1 MVSRHK
7 EVLGRLDGIEA
18 RLTRVES
25 RVVQLMNHFGIK
37 PKGVIPENRRKLRAN
52 K

>member
-1 MVSRHK
+1 MVTRHK
-7 EVLGRLDGIEA
+7 EILGRLDGIEA

-37 PKGVIPENRRKLRAN
+37 PKGVIPENRRKVRGTR
-52 K
+52 